1 MRILCARWWSEIRV
15 NWLVVA
21 MFEPSFQYTTPF
33 SWHCI
38 HKSSH
43 SQAQYSH
50 FDFIGCCRTGREG
63 ANTGK
68 CRKLLSIMDVTT
80 CWNIITISGMPY
92 VLSQLY
98 ADEIR
103 AKCFAHVILFFIHD
117 FGICFFS
124 CAICSN
130 ITWTACST
138 NTRQSLF
145 RAREHI
151 FLRTHELILPKGC
164 KFSLIID
171 TNAKIRVNVLTCVC
185 VCHKIAFML

>member
-103 AKCFAHVILFFIHD
+103 AKWFAHVILFFIHD
-117 FGICFFS
+117 FGIFFS
-124 CAICSN
+124 VPFARTSLEPHVQRIFVN
-130 ITWTACST
+130 HYFELEST
-138 NTRQSLF
+138 FFYAPMNLF
-145 RAREHI
+145 
-151 FLRTHELILPKGC
+151 FLKV
-164 KFSLIID
+164 
-171 TNAKIRVNVLTCVC
+171 VNF
-185 VCHKIAFML
+185 H